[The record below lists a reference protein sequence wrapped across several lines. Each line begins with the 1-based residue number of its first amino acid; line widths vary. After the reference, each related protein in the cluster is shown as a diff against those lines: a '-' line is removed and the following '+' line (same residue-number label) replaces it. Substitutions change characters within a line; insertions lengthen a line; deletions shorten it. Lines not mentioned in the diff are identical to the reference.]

1 MYECFHCGHR
11 SVIWC
16 NDFSFAD
23 YGEEGDG
30 IYQVCHCTHC
40 GADITYR
47 IDFGDDDN
55 DDNKMEDNN
64 DD

>member
-11 SVIWC
+11 TVVWC
-16 NDFSFAD
+16 ADFSFSD

-30 IYQVCHCTHC
+30 IYQVLTCTHC
-40 GADITYR
+40 GAEITYR
-47 IDFGDDDN
+47 IDFGDDN

-64 DD
+64 D